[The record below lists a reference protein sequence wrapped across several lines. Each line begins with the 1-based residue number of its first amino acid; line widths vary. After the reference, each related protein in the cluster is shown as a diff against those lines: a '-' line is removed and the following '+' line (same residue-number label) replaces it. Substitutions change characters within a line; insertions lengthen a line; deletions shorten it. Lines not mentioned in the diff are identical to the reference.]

1 MARARRVLADRPE
14 DRAEHGYLRWLAAFQ
29 SILDGETATAL
40 AGFEEAAAGWP
51 WTSRSRARPGCGS
64 RPKRLALR

>member
-40 AGFEEAAAGWP
+40 AGFEEAAAAGD
-51 WTSRSRARPGCGS
+51 R
-64 RPKRLALR
+64 